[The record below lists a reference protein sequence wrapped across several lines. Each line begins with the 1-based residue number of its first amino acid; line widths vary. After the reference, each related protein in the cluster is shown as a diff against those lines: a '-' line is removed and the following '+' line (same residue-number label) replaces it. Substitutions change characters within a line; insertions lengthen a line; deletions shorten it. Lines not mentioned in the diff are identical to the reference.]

1 MDFHRPVTRIVSA
14 IAILAAA
21 GAATAVAVTAA
32 PAATGK
38 AAKAAKAAKA
48 HQATQGSLAGV
59 SGTSANDVW
68 AVGSG
73 PGGTLTE
80 HWNGARWSVVPSPS
94 PGTGAGKTT
103 ELSGVAAVSPSD
115 AWAVGSYSSGPH
127 EGDTTTLGLIEHWN
141 GKRWSKVACPCGKNG
156 SGGPVLAGISAVS
169 GSDIWAVGSDGS
181 GPLIVHW
188 NGRKWAAA
196 PLAGNKG
203 AQLTA
208 VSATSARSA
217 WAVGVARGAGPA
229 LTAHWNGRKW
239 SWVSAPGSA
248 TFNDLRAVAAKSPS
262 SAWAGGQ
269 SNGAVEALHWNGS
282 KWSAVPGPKITG
294 RSPTLDAI
302 ATVPGGSPW
311 AVGFRT
317 ARSGSRT
324 SELNLIARWSG
335 SRWVTVTSP
344 DVRRSDDLLSGVW
357 AASPRSAWAVG
368 SYDNSQSGPQVLHWN
383 GRSWQLVTP

>member
-1 MDFHRPVTRIVSA
+1 MDFHRPVTRILSA
-14 IAILAAA
+14 ITILAAA

-32 PAATGK
+32 PAAPAAAGK
-38 AAKAAKAAKA
+38 AGKA
-48 HQATQGSLAGV
+48 HPATQGSLTGV
-59 SGTSANDVW
+59 SGTSAGDVW

-73 PGGTLTE
+73 PGGTLIE

-94 PGTGAGKTT
+94 PGKGAGKTS

-141 GKRWSKVACPCGKNG
+141 GRRWSKVACPCGSNR

-169 GSDIWAVGSDGS
+169 GSDIWAVGSGGS

-188 NGRKWAAA
+188 NGRTWAAA

-208 VSATSARSA
+208 VSATSERSG

-248 TFNDLRAVAAKSPS
+248 TFNDLRAVAARSPS

-269 SNGAVEALHWNGS
+269 SGGAVEALHWNGS
-282 KWSAVPGPKITG
+282 KWSSVPGPKITG
-294 RSPTLDAI
+294 RSPTFDAI
-302 ATVPGGSPW
+302 AAVPGGSPW

-324 SELNLIARWSG
+324 SELNLIARWTG
-335 SRWVTVTSP
+335 TRWVTVSSP
-344 DVRRSDDLLSGVW
+344 DVRLSDDLLSGVW

-368 SYDNSQSGPQVLHWN
+368 SSSQTQDVPEILHWN
-383 GRSWQLVTP
+383 GRSWQRQRA